1 MNKRNIKKK
10 VSFPAK
16 IIISIFIILFAVF
29 LIKYSKDVSVAITV
43 SIESCLKIVVP
54 SLFAFMVISN
64 LLIKSNIYVLLSKP
78 FYLISRYLFRI
89 PPELFSIFLLSNI
102 GGYPIGAKLLAELI
116 DENKIDKS
124 TAENMMCYC
133 YCNSPSFF
141 AGAVGVVVFNDYFV
155 GLIAYFSIVIA
166 NFIIAILLGIKNKIP
181 EKSKVRLNIK
191 LNPNI
196 LIDSITSAAKVLF
209 TICAMLIFFASV
221 IAILS
226 SSGILNILSN
236 NLMQILHSDYFIA
249 ESSLM
254 SFFEISKI
262 STMSKNSYNYLPLM
276 TCIAAFGGICVI
288 TQIIGITAGKI
299 NLKKFAVSHAFHIAI
314 SGIMCYYLIKLF
326 TINLS
331 INTIYYQKII
341 YSKNISIIPSICLIF
356 MVIILLYSKKYRF
369 FKEGV
374 L

>member
-1 MNKRNIKKK
+1 MNKRNIRKKI
-10 VSFPAK
+10 SFPAK
-16 IIISIFIILFAVF
+16 IIISIFIILFAVS
-29 LIKYSKDVSVAITV
+29 LIKYSKDVSVAITL
-43 SIESCLKIVVP
+43 SIESCLKIVIP

-102 GGYPIGAKLLAELI
+102 GGYPIGAKLLTDLI
-116 DENKIDKS
+116 DDNKIEKT

-141 AGAVGVVVFNDYFV
+141 AGAVGVVVFNNYFI
-155 GLIAYFSIVIA
+155 GLIAYFSIVLA
-166 NFIIAILLGIKNKIP
+166 NLIIAIFLGLKNKIP
-181 EKSKVRLNIK
+181 EKSKIKLNIK
-191 LNPNI
+191 LNTNI

-236 NLMQILHSDYFIA
+236 YLMHIFHSDYLIA

-254 SFFEISKI
+254 SVFEISQI
-262 STMSKNSYNYLPLM
+262 TTMSKNSYYYLPLM

-288 TQIIGITAGKI
+288 TQIIGITTGKI
-299 NLKKFAVSHAFHIAI
+299 NLKKFAVSRVFHIAI
-314 SGIMCYYLIKLF
+314 SGILCYYLIKSF
-326 TINLS
+326 TNNIC
-331 INTIYYQKII
+331 INTVYYQKIH

>member
-1 MNKRNIKKK
+1 MNKRNIRKKI
-10 VSFPAK
+10 SFPAK
-16 IIISIFIILFAVF
+16 IIISIFIILFAVS
-29 LIKYSKDVSVAITV
+29 LIKYSKDVSVAITL
-43 SIESCLKIVVP
+43 SIESCLKIVIP

-102 GGYPIGAKLLAELI
+102 GGYPIGAKLLTDLI
-116 DENKIDKS
+116 DDNKIEKT

-141 AGAVGVVVFNDYFV
+141 AGAVGVVVFNNYFI
-155 GLIAYFSIVIA
+155 GLIAYFSIVLA
-166 NFIIAILLGIKNKIP
+166 NLIIAIFLGLKNKIP
-181 EKSKVRLNIK
+181 EKSKIKLNIK

-221 IAILS
+221 ITILS

-236 NLMQILHSDYFIA
+236 YLMHIFHSDYLIA

-254 SFFEISKI
+254 SVFEISQI
-262 STMSKNSYNYLPLM
+262 TTMSKNSYYYLPLM

-288 TQIIGITAGKI
+288 TQIIGITTGKI
-299 NLKKFAVSHAFHIAI
+299 NLKKFAVSRVFHIAI
-314 SGIMCYYLIKLF
+314 SGILCYYLIKSF
-326 TINLS
+326 TNNIC
-331 INTIYYQKII
+331 INTVYYHKIH

-356 MVIILLYSKKYRF
+356 MVIILLYNKKYRF